1 MANKKG
7 GKDGKGCGYAGRIGN
22 SGTQKVEALFPT
34 AAAKGAKATTGSD
47 LRAKKN

>member
-7 GKDGKGCGYAGRIGN
+7 GKGGCGYAGRITN
-22 SGTQKVEALFPT
+22 AGTQKVEAIFST
-34 AAAKGAKATTGSD
+34 AAAKGMKVTTGSD

>member
-7 GKDGKGCGYAGRIGN
+7 GKGVCGYAGRITN
-22 SGTQKVEALFPT
+22 AGTQKVEALFPT